1 MKLSGI
7 CYHTID
13 LKLVKTICAS
23 FDNFSCAS
31 SWFNQHEYIMVPSAK
46 LETFASLM
54 KNITSFI
61 QRLNKIGPNIDP
73 FETPSKDVQ
82 DMN

>member
-1 MKLSGI
+1 
-7 CYHTID
+7 
-13 LKLVKTICAS
+13 
-23 FDNFSCAS
+23 
-31 SWFNQHEYIMVPSAK
+31 MVPSAK

-82 DMN
+82 DMNQKLTLVLPVEDRFYGN

>member
-1 MKLSGI
+1 
-7 CYHTID
+7 
-13 LKLVKTICAS
+13 
-23 FDNFSCAS
+23 
-31 SWFNQHEYIMVPSAK
+31 MVPSAK

>member
-1 MKLSGI
+1 
-7 CYHTID
+7 
-13 LKLVKTICAS
+13 
-23 FDNFSCAS
+23 
-31 SWFNQHEYIMVPSAK
+31 MVPSAK

-54 KNITSFI
+54 KNIRSFI

-82 DMN
+82 DMNQKLTLVLPVEDRFYGN